1 MLGDIRDFFGAPAHL
16 TDRQVVEMRL
26 SGLHF
31 DRPYDNRSGERP
43 EDALVT
49 FFKSRVKERA
59 SSGGQILDE
68 LFDGMFTAQ
77 TAQADASAVRA
88 ACQAFCR
95 FMAVLN
101 LAKVKLTPSMVQK
114 HMSRFLPLHD
124 LEQAQSEAFWN
135 IVLAAFP
142 DDLAAQD
149 RVAVTAAL
157 ISDGRFLVNV
167 SPKIAAQLPRVFL
180 DEVLPK
186 VVRNLVTKNGQS
198 HHHLSNSVRIA
209 LSCPCFGENV
219 GDAHLASI
227 HRLAL
232 NLRNLTS
239 YDDTREIANSI
250 LSGARSST
258 ACFDVLVALEFRE
271 RLASKHVAI
280 PDSGADTNTLSAPS
294 GPWDRSFITN
304 DVPYAESIFF
314 QMWADIASKADVSI
328 AFRDIEWGQLNNK
341 LESRQVSFLICNDK
355 HFYHL
360 TEKDKYVWKN
370 GFMSFSAYPVVVN
383 DFIYEKLNA
392 YSGGASGVV
401 DHYLAELEE
410 GKSFYFD
417 KSENNKSI
425 IPTIV
430 KDIIFDT
437 EYCKLDVEG
446 NTDLL
451 SAVEELNLNIEEKD
465 ICTDYNSVSSV
476 KRLLRG
482 DCNIAVIGGV

>member
-49 FFKSRVKERA
+49 FFKPRTKERT

-77 TAQADASAVRA
+77 TSQADAYAVRA

-101 LAKVKLTPSMVQK
+101 LAKVKLNPSMVQK

-124 LEQAQSEAFWN
+124 LEQAQSEAYWN

-186 VVRNLVTKNGQS
+186 VVRNLVTANGQS
-198 HHHLSNSVRIA
+198 HHHISNSVRIA

-232 NLRNLTS
+232 NLRSLTS
-239 YDDTREIANSI
+239 HDDRREIASSI

-258 ACFDVLVALEFRE
+258 ACFKVLVALEFRE
-271 RLASKHVAI
+271 RLASNHTA
-280 PDSGADTNTLSAPS
+280 PPASGADTSKLPVAS
-294 GPWDRSFITN
+294 GPQDFSFITN
-304 DVPYAESIFF
+304 DIPYA
-314 QMWADIASKADVSI
+314 
-328 AFRDIEWGQLNNK
+328 
-341 LESRQVSFLICNDK
+341 
-355 HFYHL
+355 
-360 TEKDKYVWKN
+360 
-370 GFMSFSAYPVVVN
+370 
-383 DFIYEKLNA
+383 
-392 YSGGASGVV
+392 
-401 DHYLAELEE
+401 
-410 GKSFYFD
+410 
-417 KSENNKSI
+417 
-425 IPTIV
+425 
-430 KDIIFDT
+430 
-437 EYCKLDVEG
+437 
-446 NTDLL
+446 
-451 SAVEELNLNIEEKD
+451 
-465 ICTDYNSVSSV
+465 
-476 KRLLRG
+476 
-482 DCNIAVIGGV
+482 